1 MEKVINYLT
10 GFFGGL
16 MSVMMAVIPV
26 TILWYVLTGGDVWGM
41 DVITNLT
48 ALVNNFGS
56 GGFTGLIV
64 LILLAGFF
72 VKEQYMYTYNIELL
86 RVVDGDTIDAKIDLG
101 FDVSIKKRVRFLGVD
116 TPESRT
122 RDLEEKARG
131 LAAKE
136 RVKDLLEGANTIQLN
151 SHGV

>member
-26 TILWYVLTGGDVWGM
+26 TILWYILTGGDVWGM

-48 ALVNNFGS
+48 ALVDNFGA
-56 GGFTGLIV
+56 GGFTGLAV

-72 VKEQYMYTYNIELL
+72 VKE
-86 RVVDGDTIDAKIDLG
+86 
-101 FDVSIKKRVRFLGVD
+101 
-116 TPESRT
+116 
-122 RDLEEKARG
+122 
-131 LAAKE
+131 
-136 RVKDLLEGANTIQLN
+136 
-151 SHGV
+151 

>member
-16 MSVMMAVIPV
+16 MAVMMSIIPV

-48 ALVNNFGS
+48 ALINNFGT

-64 LILLAGFF
+64 LILVAGLF
-72 VKEQYMYTYNIELL
+72 VK
-86 RVVDGDTIDAKIDLG
+86 K
-101 FDVSIKKRVRFLGVD
+101 
-116 TPESRT
+116 
-122 RDLEEKARG
+122 
-131 LAAKE
+131 
-136 RVKDLLEGANTIQLN
+136 
-151 SHGV
+151 

>member
-16 MSVMMAVIPV
+16 MAVMMAIFPV

-48 ALVNNFGS
+48 GLVDMFGN

-64 LILLAGFF
+64 LVILMGFF
-72 VKEQYMYTYNIELL
+72 VK
-86 RVVDGDTIDAKIDLG
+86 K
-101 FDVSIKKRVRFLGVD
+101 
-116 TPESRT
+116 
-122 RDLEEKARG
+122 
-131 LAAKE
+131 
-136 RVKDLLEGANTIQLN
+136 
-151 SHGV
+151 